1 MDTATQQK
9 IPRTPVLG
17 VGDVLG
23 AGDSYLVTNML
34 PPELADVA
42 FEQMRAE
49 VGWTT
54 MHHRGEAALLGIII
68 HTLMLEY

>member
-1 MDTATQQK
+1 MDTATQRR

-34 PPELADVA
+34 PPELAEVA
-42 FEQMRAE
+42 FERMKTE
-49 VGWTT
+49 VGWKK
-54 MHHRGEAALLGIII
+54 MHHRGEPPLLGN
-68 HTLMLEY
+68 HHRT